1 MTNHTLESVDRRH
14 QAHADWHRYLLAQI
28 TLGFVALLLAG
39 TATAV
44 ECPGTP
50 RTVVGTVYCDNLF
63 TLWVNG
69 RKVASDP
76 VAFTPHQAVHV
87 AFEWN
92 GASSLTYAI
101 QCEDYASESGYEYTG
116 SNSPQLGDGAL
127 IAAFEDG
134 LGTVTT
140 ANWRVYTATFGPTDA
155 SRSAGCS
162 ADNLDS
168 CVVENRG
175 MPEGWTQPDFDDSS
189 WAFATPYS
197 AAEAGWGR
205 RPTWS
210 SKEGCCTLTSPV
222 DRSSLGCDRSLQ
234 ESECLDPRVEF
245 AGSSAGF
252 IWAADLE
259 RDNRV
264 LFRYTASCATASP

>member
-1 MTNHTLESVDRRH
+1 MTNHILVSFDRCRP
-14 QAHADWHRYLLAQI
+14 APADIQIRVLAQFA
-28 TLGFVALLLAG
+28 LGLVVLFLA
-39 TATAV
+39 TPATAV
-44 ECPGTP
+44 ECSGTP

-69 RKVASDP
+69 RKVATDP
-76 VAFTPHQAVHV
+76 IAFTPHQAVRV

-92 GASSLTYAI
+92 GTSSLSYAI
-101 QCEDYASESGYEYTG
+101 QCEDYASKSGFEYTG
-116 SNSPQLGDGAL
+116 SARPQLGDGAL
-127 IAAFEDG
+127 IAAFDDG
-134 LGTVTT
+134 LGTVTS
-140 ANWRVYTATFGPTDA
+140 ANWRVYTVMFGPTDA

-162 ADNLDS
+162 ADNLGK

-175 MPEGWTQPDFDDSS
+175 MPAGWTRPDFDDSR

-197 AAEAGWGR
+197 AAAAGWGR

-222 DRSSLGCDRSLQ
+222 DRSSLGCDLSLK

-245 AGSSAGF
+245 AGSAAGF

-264 LFRYTASCATASP
+264 LFRYRANCEDTQ